1 MRASIHEYEA
11 RGLTF
16 VILTGL
22 RAPVLWVNLV
32 TSSATSLRMNE
43 VSGCEDSAP
52 GGRKAYARGMP
63 TDVFR
68 WVDMVTVNCKCERRK
83 VVEVQGDEQEIRG
96 GRQAAALNDPLKGC
110 DDP

>member
-11 RGLTF
+11 MGLTF

-32 TSSATSLRMNE
+32 TSSATSLRMKE

-52 GGRKAYARGMP
+52 GGRKAYARGVP

-68 WVDMVTVNCKCERRK
+68 WVDIVTVNCKCERRK
-83 VVEVQGDEQEIRG
+83 LVEVKGDEQEIRG
-96 GRQAAALNDPLKGC
+96 GRQAAALNDPLRGC